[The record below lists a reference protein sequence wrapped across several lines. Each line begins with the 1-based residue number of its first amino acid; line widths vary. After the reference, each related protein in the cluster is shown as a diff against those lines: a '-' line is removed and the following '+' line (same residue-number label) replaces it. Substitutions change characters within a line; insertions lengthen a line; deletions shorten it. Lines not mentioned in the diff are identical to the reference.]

1 MWCDNCFLVFPL
13 RAGGIALAVII
24 ALYSFVGGFF
34 LFHWGPYIY
43 FMYPEW
49 MIYGGISMV
58 IGGAALVNAIA
69 FSNRS
74 YIWVRVTKFM
84 WPIVVVISG
93 VRAIIMIWELSRGKS
108 KIWWE
113 CQNGQ
118 LWGDDPTNPTTVS
131 FPTGICTSGFNSL
144 YTALIICLLV
154 DIAFQLYMT
163 FLNWRFS
170 KRLEHYNTMKGPFY
184 GGYYNA

>member
-1 MWCDNCFLVFPL
+1 MWCDNCFLLFPL
-13 RAGGIALAVII
+13 RAGAIAFGIII
-24 ALYSFVGGFF
+24 ALYSFIGGFF
-34 LFHWGPYIY
+34 LFKWGQFVY
-43 FMYPEW
+43 FVYPEP
-49 MIYGGISMV
+49 MIYGGIAML
-58 IGGAALVNAIA
+58 IGAVALINVIA

-74 YIWVRVTKFM
+74 YIWIRASKFV
-84 WPIVVVISG
+84 WPIVVVISAI
-93 VRAIIMIWELSRGKS
+93 RAVLMIWELSRGRS

-118 LWGDDPTNPTTVS
+118 LWGSDPSVPATTS
-131 FPTGICTSGFNSL
+131 FPTGICTSGFSSL

-154 DIAFQLYMT
+154 DLFCQIYMM

-170 KRLEHYNTMKGPFY
+170 KRLEHYNSMKGPFI